1 MSEKTKLVR
10 PRYQQIA
17 VDLAERIVE
26 NRYQIGEK
34 IHARSTLASTYNA
47 SPETTRKA
55 INVLVDLGIMEVRHG
70 SGAFVASKE
79 KAKDFLLQY
88 QDVQSIQETKA
99 EIMESVKKQ
108 QEELNHFSQ
117 LLDQLVSQTKR
128 IHKMNPLLPFELAL
142 TEEAAHLNQ
151 SISELNIW
159 QATGATVIAISHD
172 QELLVSPGP
181 YAKFSAGDTVHFI
194 GNEYTLQRMTNFFIQ
209 MDSERADKKNLI

>member
-1 MSEKTKLVR
+1 
-10 PRYQQIA
+10 
-17 VDLAERIVE
+17 
-26 NRYQIGEK
+26 
-34 IHARSTLASTYNA
+34 
-47 SPETTRKA
+47 
-55 INVLVDLGIMEVRHG
+55 
-70 SGAFVASKE
+70 
-79 KAKDFLLQY
+79 Y

-194 GNEYTLQRMTNFFIQ
+194 GNEYTLQRMTNFFYPDGQ
-209 MDSERADKKNLI
+209 

>member
-108 QEELNHFSQ
+108 QEELNQFSQ

-194 GNEYTLQRMTNFFIQ
+194 GNEYTLQRMTNFFYPDGQ
-209 MDSERADKKNLI
+209 

>member
-181 YAKFSAGDTVHFI
+181 YAKFSAGILSTLLGTSI
-194 GNEYTLQRMTNFFIQ
+194 RCNE
-209 MDSERADKKNLI
+209 